1 MNRKLM
7 TLAAVLMLA
16 VMTMQAQHNNC
27 AHCTGAHEQCEKTI
41 LKGDDAVAWAKQH
54 VGELMANYLESA
66 GNKLDPDELRKQFA
80 PIGYDGSDVPSYRAA
95 EKWLVDTV
103 YKYMMKHAV
112 NNGNRSITILTGP
125 GGAGKSTSTKNMDF
139 SAEGLLYDSALNSYE
154 SLKKVVDKAIDGGMN
169 DIKVIAFYNDIE
181 TCFYNSVKRGKAT
194 KRFLGISYLTN
205 AFRSNADKIK
215 LLRNNYP
222 KVKVQAID
230 NNHNNGGT
238 PVTPDEA
245 ENWDFTVSAD
255 QINHMLV
262 YVLNDVYQNQ
272 LNVEQLHSIAGD
284 IPNLEGMNDTGK
296 VIAKEI
302 ERQMT
307 LNQQ

>member
-1 MNRKLM
+1 
-7 TLAAVLMLA
+7 MLA
-16 VMTMQAQHNNC
+16 LAMLALVSMQAQLSHC
-27 AHCTGAHEQCEKTI
+27 GHCTGGHEQCEKTI
-41 LKGDDAVAWAKQH
+41 IKGDDAVLWAKQH
-54 VGELMANYLESA
+54 VSELIANYVESA

-103 YKYMMKHAV
+103 YRYMMKRAI
-112 NNGNRSITILTGP
+112 NNGNRSLTILTGP
-125 GGAGKSTSTKNMDF
+125 GGAGKSTTTKDMDF
-139 SAEGLLYDSALNSYE
+139 SGEGLLYDSALNSYE

-181 TCFYNSVKRGKAT
+181 TCFYNSVKRGKVT
-194 KRFLGISYLTN
+194 KRFLGIAYLTN

-215 LLRNNYP
+215 RLRNNYP
-222 KVKVQAID
+222 KVKVAAID

-255 QINHMLV
+255 QLNHILV

-272 LNVEQLHSIAGD
+272 LDTQQLRSIASDINNVEGL
-284 IPNLEGMNDTGK
+284 NDTGK

-302 ERQMT
+302 ERLMT
-307 LNQQ
+307 LNNQ

>member
-1 MNRKLM
+1 MNKRL
-7 TLAAVLMLA
+7 LAMLA
-16 VMTMQAQHNNC
+16 VVMIAVMTLPAQTHCGNC
-27 AHCTGAHEQCEKTI
+27 SGKHEQCEKTI
-41 LKGDDAVAWAKQH
+41 LKGDDAVMWAKQH
-54 VGELMANYLESA
+54 VDELMANYLESA

-103 YKYMMKHAV
+103 YRYMMKRSI

-139 SAEGLLYDSALNSYE
+139 SGEGLLYDSALNSYE
-154 SLKKVVDKAIDGGMN
+154 SLKKVVDKAYDGGMN

-181 TCFYNSVKRGKAT
+181 TCFYNSVKRGKVT

-222 KVKVQAID
+222 KVKVSAID

-245 ENWDFTVSAD
+245 EKWDFTVSAD
-255 QINHMLV
+255 QLNHMLV

-272 LNVEQLHSIAGD
+272 LNAEQLRSIATD